1 MMNAFGPF
9 GKNTEYNSETDER
22 KREKILLPTD
32 VVALYETWIS
42 GKGPRMKMLLVY
54 VESIEVPISRK

>member
-9 GKNTEYNSETDER
+9 GKNTEYNSDTDER

-32 VVALYETWIS
+32 VVALYE
-42 GKGPRMKMLLVY
+42 KHEK
-54 VESIEVPISRK
+54 

>member
-9 GKNTEYNSETDER
+9 GKNTEYNSKTDER

-32 VVALYETWIS
+32 VVALYE
-42 GKGPRMKMLLVY
+42 K
-54 VESIEVPISRK
+54 

>member
-22 KREKILLPTD
+22 KREEILLLTY
-32 VVALYETWIS
+32 VVSLYE
-42 GKGPRMKMLLVY
+42 K
-54 VESIEVPISRK
+54 